1 VKNARGLNVVYVSRL
16 LLLTSLLA
24 LLLVATPLVV
34 TNPGPGLDQLDKVVG
49 DLVHRLCELSAKG
62 VNVTPVLVKLDE
74 AIAAYERG
82 DVESAE
88 RALDKAISILSK
100 LEATADEVY
109 RFIVLSKVLAIA
121 GLASIPI
128 LVYTLLPRVY
138 LHLWF
143 KTRRRWLV
151 RRY

>member
-1 VKNARGLNVVYVSRL
+1 LNVVYVSRL
-16 LLLTSLLA
+16 LLLTPLLA
-24 LLLVATPLVV
+24 LLLLVATPLVA
-34 TNPGPGLDQLDKVVG
+34 TSPGPGLDQLDKVVG
-49 DLVHRLCELSAKG
+49 DLVHRLRELSAKG

-88 RALDKAISILSK
+88 RALDEAISVLSE
-100 LEATADEVY
+100 LEARADEVY
-109 RFIVLSKVLAIA
+109 RFIVLSKVLAVA
-121 GLASIPI
+121 GLVSIPI

-138 LHLWF
+138 LYLWF